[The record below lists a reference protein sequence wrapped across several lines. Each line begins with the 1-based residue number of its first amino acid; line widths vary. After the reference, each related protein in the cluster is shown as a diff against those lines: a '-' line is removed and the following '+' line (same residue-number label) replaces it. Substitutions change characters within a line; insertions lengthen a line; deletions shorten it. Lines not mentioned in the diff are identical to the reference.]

1 MGDKKQLR
9 KVSTPKPSLGN
20 TRQESGCSPS
30 MREGLTRGP
39 MQTERASTRA
49 AGRRSGQKCW
59 RLSSRRNWMSGTR
72 GPGLDFQSGLA
83 SAPAR
88 RLELQIPQRVRRTRL
103 RVPRQRRCMRRKRMR
118 KTTTRRKS
126 NANIVDHSNVCS
138 DNVKK
143 KKNAAQKKKKKKK
156 KKSFRRK
163 KKKKKKK
170 KKYSA

>member
-1 MGDKKQLR
+1 MGDKKQRR
-9 KVSTPKPSLGN
+9 KVSTPKRSLEN

-30 MREGLTRGP
+30 MREGPTQGP

-49 AGRRSGQKCW
+49 AGRWSGQKCW

-72 GPGLDFQSGLA
+72 GPGLDFQSGSA
-83 SAPAR
+83 SALAR

-103 RVPRQRRCMRRKRMR
+103 RVPRQRRCMRRRRMR
-118 KTTTRRKS
+118 KTTMRRKS

-143 KKNAAQKKKKKKK
+143 QKSFPLKKKKKKKK
-156 KKSFRRK
+156 KKS
-163 KKKKKKK
+163 
-170 KKYSA
+170 

>member
-9 KVSTPKPSLGN
+9 KVSTPKRSPEN

-49 AGRRSGQKCW
+49 AGRLSGQKCW

-72 GPGLDFQSGLA
+72 GPGLDFQSGSA
-83 SAPAR
+83 SALAR
-88 RLELQIPQRVRRTRL
+88 RLELQIPQRARRTRP
-103 RVPRQRRCMRRKRMR
+103 RVPRQRKCMRRKRMR

-138 DNVKK
+138 DNVKNKNHVRLKK
-143 KKNAAQKKKKKKK
+143 KKNSPQKKKKKKK
-156 KKSFRRK
+156 KKS
-163 KKKKKKK
+163 
-170 KKYSA
+170 

>member
-1 MGDKKQLR
+1 MGDKKQRR
-9 KVSTPKPSLGN
+9 KVSTPKRSLEN

-30 MREGLTRGP
+30 MREGPTRGP

-49 AGRRSGQKCW
+49 AGRWSGQKCW

-83 SAPAR
+83 SALAR
-88 RLELQIPQRVRRTRL
+88 RLELQIPQRVRRTKP
-103 RVPRQRRCMRRKRMR
+103 RVPRQRKCMRRKRMR
-118 KTTTRRKS
+118 KTTTRKKS

-143 KKNAAQKKKKKKK
+143 QNHV
-156 KKSFRRK
+156 RRK

-170 KKYSA
+170 KKSPKKKKKKKKKKK